1 MIQTG
6 GINGHITLLG
16 HEPPQLRNGVRPGGR
31 YGRRTGQGGGRTPV
45 PAVEIP
51 AGAFAWFADP
61 MGNTIGLWK
70 PAAV

>member
-1 MIQTG
+1 MSRHNYVTVYVQVDDMG
-6 GINGHITLLG
+6 DALAKAEALA
-16 HEPPQLRNGVRPGGR
+16 
-31 YGRRTGQGGGRTPV
+31 GRTPV

-61 MGNTIGLWK
+61 KGNTIGLWK